1 MSYPYGQQQPGYP
14 NPEYP
19 GGAGYPGQQ
28 YPPAGYPQPGYQAPP
43 GYPAQGFPPPPG
55 YPVGYPPRPATG
67 GTAITAGVLGII
79 IGVLAAIGGVA
90 AMIAASALKTDDE
103 YNSPYSTHTHTHTSD
118 NASTVATVVGVVII
132 VMGLLWIVAAGLL
145 LARKTFGR
153 VMLIILSGIG
163 VAGGLVDAART
174 PGAGLLGLLVAGAIL
189 ILASVPATGRWIAA
203 GKNPQPTYAPPAYSP
218 YGY

>member
-28 YPPAGYPQPGYQAPP
+28 YPAAGYPQPGYQAPP
-43 GYPAQGFPPPPG
+43 GYPPQGFPAS
-55 YPVGYPPRPATG
+55 GYPPAYPQQPATG

-79 IGVLAAIGGVA
+79 IGILATIGGVA
-90 AMIAASALKTDDE
+90 AMIAASALKKDD
-103 YNSPYSTHTHTHTSD
+103 YYDSPYSTHTHTSD

-132 VMGLLWIVAAGLL
+132 VVGLLWIMSAWLL

-174 PGAGLLGLLVAGAIL
+174 PGAGLLGLLVAVAIL
-189 ILASVPATGRWIAA
+189 VLASVPATGRWIAA
-203 GKNPQPTYAPPAYSP
+203 GKNRQPTYAPPTYSP

>member
-1 MSYPYGQQQPGYP
+1 MSYPYGQQQPGYQ

-43 GYPAQGFPPPPG
+43 GYPQQGYPAPG
-55 YPVGYPPRPATG
+55 YPAGYPQQPATG

-79 IGVLAAIGGVA
+79 IGILAMIGGVA
-90 AMIAASALKTDDE
+90 AMIAASTLKNEDD
-103 YNSPYSTHTHTHTSD
+103 YSSPYSTHTHTSD
-118 NASTVATVVGVVII
+118 TATTVATVVGVVII
-132 VMGLLWIVAAGLL
+132 VVGLLWIVASGLL

-174 PGAGLLGLLVAGAIL
+174 PGAGLLGLLVAAAIL
-189 ILASVPATGRWIAA
+189 ILAAVPATGRWIAA
-203 GKNPQPTYAPPAYSP
+203 GKNRQPTYAQPAYSP